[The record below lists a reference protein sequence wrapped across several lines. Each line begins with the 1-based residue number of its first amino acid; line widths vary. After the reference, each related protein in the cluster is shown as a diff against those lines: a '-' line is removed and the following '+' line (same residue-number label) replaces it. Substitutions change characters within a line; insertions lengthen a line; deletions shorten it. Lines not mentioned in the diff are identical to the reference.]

1 MIEAV
6 QIWNEPNH
14 PPYWN
19 GDQDPQWREFVRM
32 AEYGAQAIRD
42 TAPHLRLI
50 LPGLNPHDPEVL
62 ARWKEMGLLNRFDA
76 VAAHGF
82 PMDWSLW
89 QINDWPRQIEAARDV
104 TGLPLWITEAG
115 ASSFGADEVQAIA
128 LRRTAQVLRE
138 CAEAAAVER
147 VYWSSLLDLPPTW
160 EPNSRHRESEGS
172 AYYRNFYLGLI
183 RADGTPKPG
192 LEAFEEYA
200 PAMGVSQW
208 FYFEDPRLEFAV
220 EHLHRLGVRRVRTV
234 ISWADWYRPNALAW
248 FDRQMTALAPF
259 DTTVVF
265 CFTPP
270 SYGRTA
276 HRASPPQY
284 PERFGV
290 FAAEVIRRYVLEAR
304 EHVEASAAESETA
317 SAPTPPETDAPRDVL
332 TRW

>member
-14 PPYWN
+14 PPYW
-19 GDQDPQWREFVRM
+19 DESQDPEWREFAQM
-32 AEYGAQAIRD
+32 AGYGAQAIRE
-42 TAPHLRLI
+42 TAPHLPVL
-50 LPGLNPHDPEVL
+50 LPGLNPTDSEVL
-62 ARWKEMGLLNRFDA
+62 ARWKELGLLERFDA

-89 QINDWPRQIEAARDV
+89 QINDWPRQIAAVRAV
-104 TGLPLWITEAG
+104 MGLPLWITETG
-115 ASSFGADEVQAIA
+115 ASTFGADEAQVIA

-138 CAEAAAVER
+138 RGADVER

-172 AYYRNFYLGLI
+172 AYYRNFYLGLL
-183 RADGTPKPG
+183 RADRTPKPA
-192 LEAFEEYA
+192 LEVFREYL
-200 PAMGVSQW
+200 PEMGISQW
-208 FYFEDPRLEFAV
+208 FYFEDPRLDFAV
-220 EHLHRLGVRRVRTV
+220 EWLHRLGVRRVRTV

-259 DTTVVF
+259 DTTIVF

-276 HRASPPQY
+276 HHTSPPRY
-284 PERFGV
+284 PERFGA
-290 FAAEVIRRYVLEAR
+290 FASEVIRRYVLEQDERGGSAGTA
-304 EHVEASAAESETA
+304 ELGAVPAPPPLVEG
-317 SAPTPPETDAPRDVL
+317 SAPREVV